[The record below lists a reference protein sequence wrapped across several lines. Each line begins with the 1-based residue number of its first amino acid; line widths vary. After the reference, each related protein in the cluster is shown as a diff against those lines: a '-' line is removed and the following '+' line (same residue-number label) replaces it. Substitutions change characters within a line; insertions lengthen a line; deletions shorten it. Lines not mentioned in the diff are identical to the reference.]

1 MVLKNRPEI
10 ETLVRTHS
18 KQQMLHFQTWSFHIR
33 IQDTFLS
40 LLEKIWL
47 LQAKVDFFQHSK
59 NALRI
64 SLTHS
69 SPFLAFFKAFFLL
82 FATMHCSQTD
92 QVLSQLFFSCV
103 ALKMRVLFCYKTFW
117 GLEKV
122 HESSPVL
129 EYFKIEKWNNIAL
142 RQNSGL
148 ANNWLPKIKRKHS
161 Q

>member
-1 MVLKNRPEI
+1 
-10 ETLVRTHS
+10 
-18 KQQMLHFQTWSFHIR
+18 MLHFQTSSFHIR

-47 LQAKVDFFQHSK
+47 LQAKVDFFSTAK
-59 NALRI
+59 
-64 SLTHS
+64 THS
-69 SPFLAFFKAFFLL
+69 ESHWRTLLPFWLFLKLFFLL

-122 HESSPVL
+122 HESNPVL
-129 EYFKIEKWNNIAL
+129 EYIYISNNTCNVCCFLEILFNFAI
-142 RQNSGL
+142 SFS
-148 ANNWLPKIKRKHS
+148 I
-161 Q
+161 